1 MFFYLIAIVVIAF
14 DQLTKIWI
22 RMNVAI
28 GESFQLWNSPIIITH
43 YENSG
48 AAFSSFQGYG
58 RWFVP
63 VAIFVVAFLIYYR
76 KKEGKRVLL
85 DVGAGFLAGGAIG
98 NAIDRVLFNQVTDF
112 ITFGYSNGILNL
124 ADYSL
129 NIGMVLLIADTVN
142 TELIQKKKRKL
153 NLGGNPL
160 NQALLV
166 IDAQTAIIDGDG
178 NVETG
183 VFEKERLI
191 NNINKVVQNAIDGKI
206 PVVFIRDTDVAG
218 GEGGGFEVHPNINV
232 PQEAVVFNKA
242 ATNSFYGTPLL
253 EHLKELKIEHVVIM
267 GCKTEYCIDTA
278 VRAATVNGFDVTLVG
293 DGHSTSDSSNLTAQ
307 QIIQHHNRVLHG
319 HDNVDYFSLVRNS
332 DDDLFQPIHNNYR

>member
-1 MFFYLIAIVVIAF
+1 MFYIIGIVVIII

-28 GESFQLWNSPIIITH
+28 GESFQLLNSPIIITH

-63 VAIFVVAFLIYYR
+63 IAIFVVAFLIYYR
-76 KKEGKRVLL
+76 KKEGKRKLL
-85 DVGAGFLAGGAIG
+85 DIGAGFLAGGAIG

-112 ITFGYSNGILNL
+112 ITFGFSNGILNV
-124 ADYSL
+124 ADYAL
-129 NIGMVLLIADTVN
+129 NIGLVLLIGDTVN
-142 TELIQKKKRKL
+142 TELWQNKKMSL
-153 NLGGNPL
+153 NRGGNQL

-166 IDAQTAIIDGDG
+166 IDAQQAIIDGDG
-178 NVETG
+178 DVEVG
-183 VFEKERLI
+183 VFEKDRLI
-191 NNINKVVQNAIDGKI
+191 SNINKVVQKAMDESVPII
-206 PVVFIRDTDVAG
+206 FIRDTEVAG
-218 GEGGGFEVHPNINV
+218 GQGAGFEVHPNINV
-232 PQEAVVFNKA
+232 PQEAVIFNKA

-253 EHLKELKIEHVVIM
+253 DHLNELKVEHVVIM

-278 VRAATVNGFDVTLVG
+278 VRAATVNRFDVTLVG
-293 DGHSTSDSSNLTAQ
+293 DAHSTSDSSALTAQ

-319 HDNVDYFSLVRNS
+319 HDNVDNFSLVRNS
-332 DDDLFQPIHNNYR
+332 DDELFNPLHNTYR

>member
-1 MFFYLIAIVVIAF
+1 MFYLILLVVIII

-22 RMNVAI
+22 RLNVAI
-28 GESFQLWNSPIIITH
+28 GESIQLWNSSIIITH

-63 VAIFVVAFLIYYR
+63 VALFVVAFIIYYR
-76 KKEGKRVLL
+76 KKEGKRLLL

-112 ITFGYSNGILNL
+112 ITYGTSNGILNL
-124 ADYSL
+124 ADYAL
-129 NIGMVLLIADTVN
+129 NIGMVVLIVDTVYA
-142 TELIQKKKRKL
+142 ELIQKKKKNL
-153 NLGGNPL
+153 DLGGNPV
-160 NQALLV
+160 NQAILV
-166 IDAQTAIIDGDG
+166 IDAQQAIIDGDG
-178 NVETG
+178 NFETG

-191 NNINKVVQNAIDGKI
+191 HNINKVVQRATDENI
-206 PVVFIRDTDVAG
+206 PVVFIRDMDVAG
-218 GEGGGFEVHPNINV
+218 GEGAGFEVHPNINV
-232 PQEAVVFNKA
+232 PQEAVIFNKA

-253 EHLKELKIEHVVIM
+253 DHLKELKVEHVVIM

-278 VRAATVNGFDVTLVG
+278 VRAATVNKFDVTLVS
-293 DGHSTSDSSNLTAQ
+293 DGHSTSDSDILPAQ
-307 QIIQHHNRVLHG
+307 QIIQHHNHVLHG
-319 HDNVDYFSLVRNS
+319 LNNVDNFSLVRNA